1 MDIGLDGP
9 EDYIALQ
16 KTRAM
21 IQRIGQRQD
30 SLPADLTLLGEP
42 GSDLAD
48 LIDALPDP
56 PVDLRISVFAGLATA
71 RGALSQI
78 SGFLFDDVPTT
89 SSVMQ
94 TLVRS
99 ALLGAG
105 RVVYVLGPPSP
116 EARKDNARMVLR
128 QEAKSLMRAYSAFE
142 KFKQFPGLVP
152 PANILAAQRE
162 RDDEVGGGAGAIG
175 EARTLM
181 AMATVIGELLTANGY
196 DSPGEGESFAELM
209 TWIFHVY
216 SGVAHG
222 FGWPRLVPGS
232 DSMPGHFLAD
242 LYMVTCVADFASDV
256 ALRRTIVA
264 V

>member
-42 GSDLAD
+42 GSDFAD
-48 LIDALPDP
+48 LINALPEP
-56 PVDLRISVFAGLATA
+56 PVDLRISVFDGLTTA
-71 RGALSQI
+71 RAALSQI
-78 SGFLFDDVPTT
+78 SSFIFDGVLTT
-89 SSVMQ
+89 PSVLQ
-94 TLVRS
+94 TLARS

-105 RVVYVLGPPSP
+105 RVVYVLGSPSP
-116 EARKDNARMVLR
+116 EARQDNARMVLR
-128 QEAKSLMRAYSAFE
+128 KEGRSLMRAYSAFE
-142 KFKQFPGLVP
+142 QFKHLSLLVP
-152 PANILAAQRE
+152 SADIVATQRE
-162 RDDEVGGGAGAIG
+162 RNNAVQGGAEAIG
-175 EARTLM
+175 EAKTLM
-181 AMATVIGELLTANGY
+181 AMATVIVEMLAANGY
-196 DSPGEGESFAELM
+196 DSREGEPFAEVM

-232 DSMPGHFLAD
+232 KSMPGHFLGD
-242 LYMVTCVADFASDV
+242 VYMVTCVADFAFDV
-256 ALRRTIVA
+256 TLRRTIVA